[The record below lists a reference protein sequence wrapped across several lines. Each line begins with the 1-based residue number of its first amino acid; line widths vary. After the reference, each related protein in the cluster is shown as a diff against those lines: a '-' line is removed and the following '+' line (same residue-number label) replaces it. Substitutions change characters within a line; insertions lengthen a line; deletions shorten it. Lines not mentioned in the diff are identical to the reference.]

1 MPSSIQPILDKA
13 VAGERLTAHDC
24 TALLESRDIARI
36 GAAADEIRQ
45 RKNDPSLVT
54 YVIDRNINYTNVCN
68 VVCTFCAFYRRPGKP
83 DTYVHSIDEI
93 CRRIDET
100 IALGGTGVLMQGG
113 LHPDFNIEWYEELL
127 STLHAKYPRFQ
138 LHCFSPPEIHNIHLI
153 SGLDYETIM
162 RRLKAAGLNSL
173 PGGGG
178 EILDDEVRKRV
189 STKCNTQEWLDVM
202 RAVHNV
208 GLIST
213 ATMMFG
219 IGDRVEHRVRH
230 LQRVRDVQDESLAA
244 KTKDPKHGEF
254 TAFIPWTFQRE
265 NTALGRKITEEPT
278 GIDYLQMLAVSR
290 LFLDNIQHIQASWLT
305 QGLKLGQTALR
316 FGADDMGSI
325 MIEENVVSAAG
336 ASTCA
341 NEAEL
346 RYQIREAGYR
356 PQQRDILYN
365 YVNRDNAADLD
376 TSTSTPLKKLSV
388 AFAD

>member
-1 MPSSIQPILDKA
+1 MQESIQPILDKA
-13 VAGERLTAHDC
+13 LAGERLTTDDC
-24 TALLESRDIARI
+24 TALLESNDFVRI
-36 GAAADEIRQ
+36 GLAADEIRM
-45 RKNDPSLVT
+45 RKNPADVVT
-54 YVIDRNINYTNVCN
+54 YIIDRNINYTNVCN

-83 DTYVHSIDEI
+83 DTYVHSIEEI
-93 CRRIDET
+93 CKRIDET

-113 LHPDFNIEWYEELL
+113 LHPDFNIAWYEDLL
-127 STLHAKYPRFQ
+127 RTLHAKYPKFQ

-202 RAVHNV
+202 RAVHKV

-219 IGDRVEHRVRH
+219 IGDKVEHRVRH
-230 LQRVRDVQDESLAA
+230 LQRVRDLQDE
-244 KTKDPKHGEF
+244 TGGF

-265 NTALGRKITEEPT
+265 NTALGRKIKEEPT
-278 GIDYLQMLAVSR
+278 GIDYLKMLAVSR
-290 LFLDNIQHIQASWLT
+290 LYLDNVDHIQASWLT

-336 ASTCA
+336 ADNEA
-341 NEAEL
+341 NERDL
-346 RYQIREAGYR
+346 RYQIREAGFT

-365 YVNRDNAADLD
+365 YVYRDNVDEID
-376 TSTSTPLKKLSV
+376 SSNSMPLKKLSV

>member
-1 MPSSIQPILDKA
+1 MPIQPILDK
-13 VAGERLTAHDC
+13 VLDGERLDANDC
-24 TALLESRDIARI
+24 TALLESKDFVRI
-36 GAAADEIRQ
+36 GLAAHEIRM
-45 RKNDPSLVT
+45 RKNPTDIVT
-54 YVIDRNINYTNVCN
+54 YIIDRNINYTNVCN

-93 CRRIDET
+93 CKRIDET
-100 IALGGTGVLMQGG
+100 IELGGTGVLMQGG
-113 LHPDFNIEWYEELL
+113 LHPDFNIEWYEDLL
-127 STLHAKYPRFQ
+127 TTLHAKYPKFQ

-202 RAVHNV
+202 RAVHKV

-219 IGDRVEHRVRH
+219 IGDKIEHRVRH
-230 LQRVRDVQDESLAA
+230 LQRIRNVQDE
-244 KTKDPKHGEF
+244 TGGF

-265 NTALGRKITEEPT
+265 NTALGRKIKEEPT

-290 LFLDNIQHIQASWLT
+290 LFLDNVQHIQSSWLT

-316 FGADDMGSI
+316 LGADDMGSI

-341 NEAEL
+341 DERDL
-346 RYQIREAGYR
+346 RYQIREAGFR

-365 YVNRDNAADLD
+365 YINREGIDDVD
-376 TSTSTPLKKLSV
+376 KTDSMKLKQLTV

>member
-1 MPSSIQPILDKA
+1 MDKNIQPILDK
-13 VAGERLTAHDC
+13 VLDGGRLSSEDC
-24 TALLESRDIARI
+24 TALLESNDFVRI
-36 GAAADEIRQ
+36 GLAAHEVRM
-45 RKNDPSLVT
+45 RKNPTDIVT
-54 YVIDRNINYTNVCN
+54 YIIDRNINYTNVCN

-83 DTYVHSIDEI
+83 DTYVHSIEEI
-93 CRRIDET
+93 CKRIDET

-127 STLHAKYPRFQ
+127 STLHAKYPDFQ
-138 LHCFSPPEIHNIHLI
+138 LHCFSPPEIHNISLI
-153 SGLDYETIM
+153 SKLDYETIL
-162 RRLKAAGLNSL
+162 RRLKDAGLYSM

-178 EILDDEVRKRV
+178 EILDDEVQKRV

-202 RAVHNV
+202 RAVHKV
-208 GLIST
+208 GLRST

-219 IGDRVEHRVRH
+219 IGDKVEHRVRH
-230 LQRVRDVQDESLAA
+230 LQRVRDVQDE
-244 KTKDPKHGEF
+244 TGGF

-278 GIDYLQMLAVSR
+278 GIDYLKMLAVSR
-290 LFLDNIQHIQASWLT
+290 LFLDNIQHIQSSWLT

-336 ASTCA
+336 ASTHA
-341 NEAEL
+341 NERDL
-346 RYQIREAGYR
+346 RYQIREAGFT
-356 PQQRDILYN
+356 PQQRDILYR
-365 YVNRDNAADLD
+365 YIYRDGIDDID
-376 TSTSTPLKKLSV
+376 TSKSMPLKKLSV

>member
-1 MPSSIQPILDKA
+1 MTTDIRRILEKA
-13 VAGERLTAHDC
+13 LHGERLTAEDC
-24 TALLESRDIARI
+24 AELLESKDVVRI
-36 GAAADEIRQ
+36 GLAADEVRM
-45 RKNDPSLVT
+45 RKNPADVVT
-54 YVIDRNINYTNVCN
+54 YIIDRNINYTNVCN

-83 DTYVHSIDEI
+83 DTYVHSIEEI
-93 CRRIDET
+93 ERRIDET

-113 LHPDFNIEWYEELL
+113 LHPDFNIEWYEHLL
-127 STLHAKYPRFQ
+127 RTLHAKYPRFQ
-138 LHCFSPPEIHNIHLI
+138 LHCFSPPEIHNISLI
-153 SGLDYETIM
+153 SKLDYVTIM
-162 RRLKAAGLNSL
+162 QRLKAAGLNSL

-178 EILDDEVRKRV
+178 EILDDEVRARV

-202 RAVHNV
+202 RAVHKV
-208 GLIST
+208 GLRST

-219 IGDRVEHRVRH
+219 IGDRIEHRVRH
-230 LQRVRDVQDESLAA
+230 LQRIRDVQDE
-244 KTKDPKHGEF
+244 TGGF

-290 LFLDNIQHIQASWLT
+290 LFLDNVQHIQASWLT

-316 FGADDMGSI
+316 FGADDMGSV

-336 ASTCA
+336 ANTCA

-346 RYQIREAGYR
+346 RYQIREAGFK

-365 YVNRDNAADLD
+365 YINREGVEELD
-376 TSTSTPLKKLSV
+376 KVGSTPLKKLSV

>member
-1 MPSSIQPILDKA
+1 MSSIQPILDK
-13 VAGERLTAHDC
+13 VLSGERLTSEDA
-24 TALLESRDIARI
+24 TALLESYDIARI
-36 GAAADEIRQ
+36 GAAAHEIRM
-45 RKNDPSLVT
+45 RKNPSDIVT
-54 YVIDRNINYTNVCN
+54 YIIDRNINYTNVCN

-83 DTYVHSIDEI
+83 DTYVHSFEEI

-113 LHPDFNIEWYEELL
+113 LHPDFNIEWYEDLL
-127 STLHAKYPRFQ
+127 SRLHAIYPAFQ

-153 SGLDYETIM
+153 SGLDYETIL
-162 RRLKAAGLNSL
+162 RRLKDAGLYSM

-189 STKCNTQEWLDVM
+189 STKCNTGEWLDVM
-202 RAVHNV
+202 RAVHRV
-208 GLIST
+208 GLRST

-219 IGDRVEHRVRH
+219 IGDNITHRVRH
-230 LQRVRDVQDESLAA
+230 LQRIRDVQDE
-244 KTKDPKHGEF
+244 TGGF

-278 GIDYLQMLAVSR
+278 GIDYLKMLSVSR
-290 LFLDNIQHIQASWLT
+290 LFLDNVQHIQSSWLT
-305 QGLKLGQTALR
+305 QGLRLGQTALR

-336 ASTCA
+336 ADTQA
-341 NEAEL
+341 NEKEL
-346 RYQIREAGYR
+346 RYQISEAGFV
-356 PQQRDILYN
+356 PQQRDILYQ
-365 YVNRDNAADLD
+365 YVNRENVETLD
-376 TSTSTPLKKLSV
+376 ERKSTPLRKLSV

>member
-1 MPSSIQPILDKA
+1 MPNDIQPILDK
-13 VAGERLTAHDC
+13 VLGGGRLTSDDC
-24 TALLESRDIARI
+24 TALLESNDFVRI
-36 GAAADEIRQ
+36 GLAAHEVRM
-45 RKNDPSLVT
+45 RKTPTDVAT
-54 YVIDRNINYTNVCN
+54 YIIDRNINYTNVCN

-93 CRRIDET
+93 CKRIDET

-113 LHPDFNIEWYEELL
+113 LHPDFNIEWYEDLL
-127 STLHAKYPRFQ
+127 RTLKAKYPTFQ

-153 SGLDYETIM
+153 SKLDYVAIM
-162 RRLKAAGLNSL
+162 QRLKDAGLNSM

-178 EILDDEVRKRV
+178 EILDDEVRARV

-202 RAVHNV
+202 RAVHKV
-208 GLIST
+208 GLRST

-219 IGDRVEHRVRH
+219 IGDKVEHRVRH
-230 LQRVRDVQDESLAA
+230 LQRVRDVQDE
-244 KTKDPKHGEF
+244 TGGF

-278 GIDYLQMLAVSR
+278 GIDYLKMLAVSR
-290 LFLDNIQHIQASWLT
+290 LFLDNIDHIQASWLT

-336 ASTCA
+336 ANNEA
-341 NEAEL
+341 NERDL
-346 RYQIREAGYR
+346 RYQIREAGFI
-356 PQQRDILYN
+356 PQQRDILYR
-365 YVNRDNAADLD
+365 YIYREGIEDLD
-376 TSTSTPLKKLSV
+376 VSESTPFKKLSV